1 MAFFTPSVRKPV
13 VFLIFHAVLCTH
25 PLSGQSSLKTRMDS
39 LLRLTARR
47 PFNGAVVIV
56 RNGKTIYAKSHGFA
70 DSARKTPLR
79 VDSQFILGSLSKQT
93 TAVLVLQELEKGN
106 LSLQDP
112 VRKYLP
118 DLPASWADSVTIH
131 HLLSHTSGVVGEDKP
146 LAFRPG
152 SQFLYSGILGYRLL
166 ARVAEKA
173 AGKTYP
179 ELAAALFN
187 RCGLRH
193 TTIPAL
199 YRKGRLAGSFT
210 EAPGGELKPQRYA
223 LKDLEPPT
231 PAGGVISTV
240 RDMAQWNECLHGG
253 KLLRESTYKLMTTVY
268 AARPHARWGEVGY
281 GYGLQVDHGGGVAEY
296 SHSGTLAGFIGTNLY
311 YPASGTSIVVLEN
324 VAWDF
329 NDPLRQFYF
338 HDQIRHLFRNQ
349 PRPGSAEYR

>member
-1 MAFFTPSVRKPV
+1 ML
-13 VFLIFHAVLCTH
+13 LIGAILLSH
-25 PLSGQSSLKTRMDS
+25 PLSGQSPLNVRIDS
-39 LLRLTARR
+39 LLHLTAPR
-47 PFNGAVVIV
+47 PFNGAVVTV
-56 RNGKTIYAKSHGFA
+56 RNGKTVYAKSHGFA

-79 VDSQFILGSLSKQT
+79 VDSQFILGSISKQT

-112 VRKYLP
+112 IRKYLP
-118 DLPASWADSVTIH
+118 DLQANWADSVTIH
-131 HLLSHTSGVVGEDKP
+131 HLLSHTSGVVSEDKP

-152 SQFLYSGILGYRLL
+152 TGFLYSGILGYRLL

-173 AGKTYP
+173 GGKTYP

-210 EAPGGELKPQRYA
+210 EAPGGELQPHRYQ
-223 LKDLEPPT
+223 LEDLEPPT
-231 PAGGVISTV
+231 PAGGVISTAA
-240 RDMAQWNECLHGG
+240 DMAQWNECLHGG
-253 KLLRESTYKLMTTVY
+253 KLLRASTYKLMTTVY

-281 GYGLQVDHGGGVAEY
+281 GYGLQVDQGGGVVEY

-324 VAWDF
+324 VARDF
-329 NDPLRQFYF
+329 NDQIRAFYF
-338 HDQIRHLFRNQ
+338 HDQLRQLFRRLFPAGQ
-349 PRPGSAEYR
+349 R